1 MYLPGISSQ
10 HIHHMCYGT
19 SCPSVSSCLTVAGTS
34 PGQFLIRHKEQCNPV
49 ACPMPYL
56 CIQNQKVRTNIIM
69 KKVIFMGVLGL
80 FLLGSCNSK
89 SGDSHEGHNH
99 ETEEHNHDGH
109 DHEGHDH
116 EHEGHNHEHEEQEN
130 HAGES
135 DEIILPPAKAQ
146 AAGVAVSTIE
156 PGSFH
161 QVIKTSG
168 QVMAA
173 QGDESVAV
181 ATVAGVVSFKGK
193 VIEGMSVSKG
203 TPLVVLSSKNM
214 ADGDPVQK
222 ARIAYEVSKK
232 EYERM
237 KALVGNKIV
246 SEKEFAQAE
255 QVYENARISY
265 EAVAKNHSASGQAV
279 VSPISGYVKNLL
291 VKEGDYVGIGQP
303 LVSVTQNRK
312 LFLRADVS
320 EKYYPYLNSIGS
332 ANFRTPYNDKV
343 YTLKELGG
351 RMLSYG
357 KASGENGYYVPVTF
371 EFDNKGDVIPGS
383 FVEVFLLSSPME
395 NVLSLPHSALTEE
408 QGSFFVY
415 LQLDEEGYKKQLVT
429 LGADNGE
436 SVQILSGI
444 KAGDRVVTQ
453 GAYQV
458 KLASATNAI
467 PAHSH
472 EH

>member
-1 MYLPGISSQ
+1 
-10 HIHHMCYGT
+10 
-19 SCPSVSSCLTVAGTS
+19 
-34 PGQFLIRHKEQCNPV
+34 
-49 ACPMPYL
+49 
-56 CIQNQKVRTNIIM
+56 M
-69 KKVIFMGVLGL
+69 KKLIFMGVLGL
-80 FLLGSCNSK
+80 FILGSCNNK
-89 SGDSHEGHNH
+89 AGHNHEGHNH
-99 ETEEHNHDGH
+99 GTEA
-109 DHEGHDH
+109 HDH
-116 EHEGHNHEHEEQEN
+116 EHEGHDHEQEIHN
-130 HAGES
+130 TKEECQDHDHGEEASSGHS

-146 AAGVAVSTIE
+146 AAGVKSNVVE
-156 PGSFH
+156 PGIFH

-181 ATVAGVVSFKGK
+181 ATVAGVVSFRGK

-203 TPLVVLSSKNM
+203 TPLVTLSSKNM
-214 ADGDPVQK
+214 ADGDPVER

-246 SEKEFAQAE
+246 SEKDFAQAE
-255 QVYENARISY
+255 QAYENARISY
-265 EAVAKNHSASGQAV
+265 EAVAKNSSASGQAV
-279 VSPISGYVKNLL
+279 ISPISGYVKSLL
-291 VKEGDYVGIGQP
+291 VKEGDYVAVGQP
-303 LVSVTQNRK
+303 LVSITQNRK

-320 EKYYPYLNSIGS
+320 EKYYQYLRTIGS
-332 ANFRTPYNDKV
+332 ANFCTPYNNKV
-343 YTLKELGG
+343 YTLKDLDG
-351 RMLSYG
+351 RLLSYG
-357 KASGENGYYVPVTF
+357 KASGGDGGYYVPVTF
-371 EFDNKGDVIPGS
+371 EFDNKGDIIPGS
-383 FVEVFLLSSPME
+383 FVEIFLLSSPIE
-395 NVLSLPHSALTEE
+395 NVISLPHSALTEE

-436 SVQILSGI
+436 SVQILSGV
-444 KAGDRVVTQ
+444 KAGDRVVTE

>member
-1 MYLPGISSQ
+1 
-10 HIHHMCYGT
+10 
-19 SCPSVSSCLTVAGTS
+19 
-34 PGQFLIRHKEQCNPV
+34 
-49 ACPMPYL
+49 
-56 CIQNQKVRTNIIM
+56 M
-69 KKVIFMGVLGL
+69 KKAIFMGVLGL
-80 FLLGSCNSK
+80 FLLGSCTGK
-89 SGDSHEGHNH
+89 SENNHEGHSH
-99 ETEEHNHDGH
+99 ETEEHSHEGH
-109 DHEGHDH
+109 DHAHEGHDH
-116 EHEGHNHEHEEQEN
+116 ESKGHDHAHEGHDHAHEKQDGHT
-130 HAGES
+130 GGS

-146 AAGVAVSTIE
+146 AAGVAVSTVE
-156 PGSFH
+156 PGTFH

-168 QVMAA
+168 QVLAA
-173 QGDESVAV
+173 QGDESMAV
-181 ATVAGVVSFKGK
+181 ATVAGVVSFRGK
-193 VIEGMSVSKG
+193 VVEGMSVGKG
-203 TPLVVLSSKNM
+203 TPLVVLSSNNM

-237 KALVGNKIV
+237 KALVSNKIV

-255 QVYENARISY
+255 QAYENARISY
-265 EAVAKNHSASGQAV
+265 EAVAKNQSANGQV
-279 VSPISGYVKNLL
+279 VTSPIGGYVKGLL
-291 VKEGDYVGIGQP
+291 VKEGDYVSVGQP
-303 LVSVTQNRK
+303 LVSITQNRK

-320 EKYYPYLNSIGS
+320 EKYYSYLSTIGS
-332 ANFRTPYNDKV
+332 ANFRTPYNNKV
-343 YTLKELGG
+343 YTLKELDG

-357 KASGENGYYVPVTF
+357 KASGDNGYYVPVTF

-415 LQLDEEGYKKQLVT
+415 LQVDEEGYRKQLVT

-436 SVQILSGI
+436 RVQILSGI
-444 KAGDRVVTQ
+444 KAGDNVVTQ

>member
-1 MYLPGISSQ
+1 
-10 HIHHMCYGT
+10 
-19 SCPSVSSCLTVAGTS
+19 
-34 PGQFLIRHKEQCNPV
+34 
-49 ACPMPYL
+49 
-56 CIQNQKVRTNIIM
+56 M
-69 KKVIFMGVLGL
+69 KKVIFMGAIGL

-89 SGDSHEGHNH
+89 SGDNHDGHNHKTEEKCHEGHDHDH
-99 ETEEHNHDGH
+99 EGH

-116 EHEGHNHEHEEQEN
+116 EGHDHDHEGHDHKHEGHNHGSEAKES
-130 HAGES
+130 HAGGS
-135 DEIILPPAKAQ
+135 DEIILPPAKAK
-146 AAGVAVSTIE
+146 AAGVESSIVE
-156 PGSFH
+156 LGVFH

-168 QVMAA
+168 QVLAA

-193 VIEGMSVSKG
+193 VVEGMSVSKG
-203 TPLVVLSSKNM
+203 MPLVVLSSKNM

-255 QVYENARISY
+255 QIYENARISY

-279 VSPISGYVKNLL
+279 TSPISGYVKNLL
-291 VKEGDYVGIGQP
+291 VKEGDYVSVGQP
-303 LVSVTQNRK
+303 LVSITQNRK

-320 EKYYPYLNSIGS
+320 EKYYPYLRTISS
-332 ANFRTPYNDKV
+332 ANFCTPYNNKV
-343 YTLKELGG
+343 HALKDLDG

-357 KASGENGYYVPVTF
+357 KASGENGYYIPVTF
-371 EFDNKGDVIPGS
+371 EFDNKGDIIPGS
-383 FVEVFLLSSPME
+383 FVEIFLLSSPIE
-395 NVLSLPHSALTEE
+395 NVISLPHSALTEE

-415 LQLDEEGYKKQLVT
+415 LQLDEEGYKKQLVS

-436 SVQILSGI
+436 SVQILSGV

>member
-1 MYLPGISSQ
+1 MGI
-10 HIHHMCYGT
+10 
-19 SCPSVSSCLTVAGTS
+19 
-34 PGQFLIRHKEQCNPV
+34 
-49 ACPMPYL
+49 
-56 CIQNQKVRTNIIM
+56 
-69 KKVIFMGVLGL
+69 LGL
-80 FLLGSCNSK
+80 FALGACNNK
-89 SGDSHEGHNH
+89 NTQGHEGHGHSTVTHNND
-99 ETEEHNHDGH
+99 EHNHEA
-109 DHEGHDH
+109 EGHDH
-116 EHEGHNHEHEEQEN
+116 EAEGHTHGTEGECNGDHKHDAADNHQGTA
-130 HAGES
+130 AGHDETAEAAHS
-135 DEIILPPAKAQ
+135 DEIILPKAKAD
-146 AAGVAVSTIE
+146 AAGVKVSIVE
-156 PGSFH
+156 PAPFQ

-168 QVMAA
+168 QVLAA

-181 ATVAGVVSFKGK
+181 ATVAGVVSFRGK
-193 VIEGMSVSKG
+193 VTEGMSVGSG
-203 TPLVVLSSKNM
+203 TPLVTISSHNI
-214 ADGDPVQK
+214 ADGDPVQR

-237 KALVGNKIV
+237 KALVKNKIV
-246 SEKEFAQAE
+246 SDKDFAQAE
-255 QVYENARISY
+255 QNYENARISY
-265 EAVAKNHSASGQAV
+265 EALAKNHSASGQAV

-291 VKEGDYVGIGQP
+291 VKEGDYVSVGQP

-332 ANFRTPYNDKV
+332 ANFCTPYNNKV

>member
-1 MYLPGISSQ
+1 M
-10 HIHHMCYGT
+10 
-19 SCPSVSSCLTVAGTS
+19 
-34 PGQFLIRHKEQCNPV
+34 
-49 ACPMPYL
+49 
-56 CIQNQKVRTNIIM
+56 
-69 KKVIFMGVLGL
+69 
-80 FLLGSCNSK
+80 
-89 SGDSHEGHNH
+89 
-99 ETEEHNHDGH
+99 
-109 DHEGHDH
+109 
-116 EHEGHNHEHEEQEN
+116 
-130 HAGES
+130 
-135 DEIILPPAKAQ
+135 
-146 AAGVAVSTIE
+146 STIE
-156 PGSFH
+156 PGTFH

-173 QGDESVAV
+173 QGDESTAV

-193 VIEGMSVSKG
+193 VIEGMSVGKG
-203 TPLVVLSSKNM
+203 TPLVLLSSRNI
-214 ADGDPVQK
+214 AEGDPVQK
-222 ARIAYEVSKK
+222 ARIAYEVAKK

-237 KALVGNKIV
+237 KVLVGNKIV

-255 QVYENARISY
+255 QTYENARISY
-265 EAVAKNHSASGQAV
+265 EAVARNHSASGQAV
-279 VSPISGYVKNLL
+279 VSPISGYVKSLL
-291 VKEGDYVGIGQP
+291 VKEGDYVNIGQP
-303 LVSVTQNRK
+303 LVSITQNRK

-320 EKYYPYLNSIGS
+320 EKYYSYLSTIGS
-332 ANFRTPYNDKV
+332 ANFRTPYNNKV
-343 YTLKELGG
+343 YALKELGG
-351 RMLSYG
+351 RVLSYG

-371 EFDNKGDVIPGS
+371 EFDNKGEVIPGS

-436 SVQILSGI
+436 QVQILSGI